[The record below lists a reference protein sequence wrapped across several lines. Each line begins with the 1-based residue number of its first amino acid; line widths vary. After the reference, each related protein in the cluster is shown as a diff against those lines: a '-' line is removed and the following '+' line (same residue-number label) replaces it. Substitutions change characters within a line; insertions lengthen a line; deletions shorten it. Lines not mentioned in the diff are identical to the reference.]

1 MRILPA
7 LQLALYGPEPSYPF
21 VDLLLGVAVS
31 LVDLLGRFPEVVE
44 LAQLVRDFREYPPHG
59 PSDRMLSIG
68 DDAHHRDLEPVCDLS
83 Q

>member
-1 MRILPA
+1 LRILPA

-21 VDLLLGVAVS
+21 LDLLLGVAVS

-44 LAQLVRDFREYPPHG
+44 LAQLVRGLRKHPPHG

-68 DDAHHRDLEPVCDLS
+68 DDAYHRNLQPFGDLP
-83 Q
+83 